1 MADSSPTL
9 GELIDMQIRTT
20 GPMSIA
26 TYMGLSLTHPRL
38 GYYKGADPLGAKGD
52 FITAPEVSQMFGELI
67 GFFLVNLWQQLN
79 EPRSF
84 TLLELG
90 PGRGTLMSDVM
101 RVAQKAD
108 GFANAA
114 HLQLFETNPALK
126 AEQEKRLGQYLPYWA
141 DEIDALS
148 EDPLL
153 VVANE
158 FFDALPIRQFV
169 RGKDAWHERQV
180 GLRDGK
186 RAFGLS
192 PTPIPTEALPEE
204 VRNAPVGSIY
214 EAGIAASDA
223 MALLAA
229 KVAAQ
234 GGAILA
240 IDYGYARTQTGETLQ
255 AVAKHA
261 FADPLENPGGADLSA
276 HVDFDALGKVATKAG
291 LVVQPVTP
299 QGLFLKRI
307 GIGERAAALARANPG
322 EMAAIETALKR
333 LIAPDQMGDLF
344 KVFVA
349 TSPGVKP
356 IGVGV

>member
-1 MADSSPTL
+1 MADEKSL
-9 GELIDMQIRTT
+9 GELIDLQIRTN
-20 GPMSIA
+20 GPMSVA
-26 TYMGLSLTHPRL
+26 TYMGLCLTHPRL
-38 GYYKGADPLGAKGD
+38 GYYKNADPLGAKGD

-67 GFFLVNLWQQLN
+67 GFFLVNLWQQMN

-101 RVAQKAD
+101 RVAQRAE

-114 HLQLFETNPALK
+114 HLQLFETNPVLK
-126 AEQEKRLGQYLPYWA
+126 AEQDKRLGQYLPYWA
-141 DEIDALS
+141 DEIDAVS
-148 EDPLL
+148 DDPLL

-169 RGKDAWHERQV
+169 KGEDAWHERQV
-180 GLRDGK
+180 GLRDGQ

-192 PTPIPTEALPEE
+192 PTPLPADLLPEE
-204 VRNAPVGSIY
+204 VRDAPIGSIY
-214 EAGIAASDA
+214 EAGIAASDV
-223 MALLAA
+223 MARLAA
-229 KVAAQ
+229 RVAAQ

-240 IDYGYARTQTGETLQ
+240 IDYGYGRTQTGETLQ
-255 AVAKHA
+255 AVARHA
-261 FADPLENPGGADLSA
+261 YADPLAAPGEADLSS
-276 HVDFDALGKVATKAG
+276 HVDFDALGKVATAAG
-291 LVVQPVTP
+291 LNVQPLTP

-322 EMAAIETALKR
+322 EMANIETALKR

-349 TSPGVKP
+349 ASSGIKP
-356 IGVGV
+356 IGVGA